1 MPTSTSYLGA
11 IDRQQSITTCQSV
24 VIDLLAVGE
33 GFSLVNRDD
42 FSFLLYFLKT
52 ELLEGDS
59 WRSLSQDSPNRQ
71 ALFFDCYNA
80 INDLSGVDVGLSGVN
95 RDGLYFIF
103 SFLHEELIQINQI
116 LDCLND
122 ASINKIDKPEV
133 NLPFVPPEPVQKQ
146 NTFYSTAVGE

>member
-1 MPTSTSYLGA
+1 MPKSTSYLDA
-11 IDRQQSITTCQSV
+11 IDRQQSITTCQSA
-24 VIDLLAVGE
+24 VIDLLAVGKD
-33 GFSLVNRDD
+33 FSLVNRED

-52 ELLEGDS
+52 ELLESDS
-59 WRSLSQDSPNRQ
+59 WRSLNQDSLNRQ

-80 INDLSGVDVGLSGVN
+80 INDLSGGGANLSDVS
-95 RDGLYFIF
+95 RDDLFFIF

-133 NLPFVPPEPVQKQ
+133 SLPFVPPESALKQ
-146 NTFYSTAVGE
+146 NISYSTAVGE